1 MGKCARKS
9 SQKWVGEAF
18 SAPGERSLF
27 LRMEIGFSAPGEK
40 KIRKNWASA
49 DADTTR
55 EGLIIGNEYKK

>member
-9 SQKWVGEAF
+9 SQKWVGKAF
-18 SAPGERSLF
+18 SAPGERSDF

-55 EGLIIGNEYKK
+55 EGLIIGNEYIK